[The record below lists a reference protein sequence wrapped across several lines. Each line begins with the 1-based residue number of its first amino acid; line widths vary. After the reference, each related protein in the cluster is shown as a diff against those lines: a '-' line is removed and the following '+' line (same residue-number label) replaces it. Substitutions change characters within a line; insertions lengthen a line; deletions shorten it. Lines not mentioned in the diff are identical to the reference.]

1 MTTLP
6 LVSSLTCEI
15 STWTETGHAS
25 SLKAVNTSPRFIVK
39 SLERERE
46 QRTKDKNVIASS
58 KTTFR
63 NAFYR
68 RISVTDGG
76 EKVVIFLSEKS

>member
-15 STWTETGHAS
+15 STWTEIGHAS

-39 SLERERE
+39 SLERE

-68 RISVTDGG
+68 RISMTDGG